1 MTEIEIKLDPVFS
14 SPVASIKAD
23 INIKKILKIAEKE
36 KYNVAGRKDSFKNH
50 VSQSNNM
57 IILDKKIFKNEKKTM
72 ENYINYYCK
81 NVLKYVN
88 KLKLTTSWFTKAEYN
103 QTSDPHD
110 HSNSFLSAVLY
121 LKTTKGC
128 GGIVFKNFRI
138 PSYIYMSRSEYNIW
152 NADAWT
158 IIPDDG
164 LLLIFPSYLH
174 HKILP
179 GQNSEPRY
187 SLAMN
192 FFPIGKIG
200 YNESD
205 SFINIKDV
213 DGNYND

>member
-1 MTEIEIKLDPVFS
+1 
-14 SPVASIKAD
+14 
-23 INIKKILKIAEKE
+23 
-36 KYNVAGRKDSFKNH
+36 
-50 VSQSNNM
+50 
-57 IILDKKIFKNEKKTM
+57 
-72 ENYINYYCK
+72 
-81 NVLKYVN
+81 
-88 KLKLTTSWFTKAEYN
+88 
-103 QTSDPHD
+103 
-110 HSNSFLSAVLY
+110 
-121 LKTTKGC
+121 
-128 GGIVFKNFRI
+128 
-138 PSYIYMSRSEYNIW
+138 MSRSEYNIW

-200 YNESD
+200 YNGSD

-213 DGNYND
+213 DGKL